1 MNELVIGI
9 LVLIL
14 AFPLGSYLRK
24 LTLDEQKQGKKWFFY
39 IMILGVLGAIISL
52 ILRNDVLMFTSLFTS
67 VIALQSWR

>member
-1 MNELVIGI
+1 MNELVVGI

-14 AFPLGSYLRK
+14 AFPIGSYLRK

-39 IMILGVLGAIISL
+39 LMVLGVTGAVVSL
-52 ILRNDVLMFTSLFTS
+52 ILRNDVMMFTSLFAS

>member
-24 LTLDEQKQGKKWFFY
+24 LTLDENKQGKKWFFY
-39 IMILGVLGAIISL
+39 IMILGIIGAAASL
-52 ILRNDVLMFTSLFTS
+52 IFRNDVLMFTFLFTA
-67 VIALQSWR
+67 VIALQSWK